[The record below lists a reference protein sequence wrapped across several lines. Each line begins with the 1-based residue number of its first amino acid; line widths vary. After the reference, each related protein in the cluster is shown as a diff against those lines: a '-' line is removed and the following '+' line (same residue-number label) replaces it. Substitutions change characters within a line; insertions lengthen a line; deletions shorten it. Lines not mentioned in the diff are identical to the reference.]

1 MNNQAVLTPL
11 FILKHSVVALNGP
24 VMDSTRPS
32 HPFVASLVIS
42 SRSSEGGTVVQRQI
56 KTTRVAIGN
65 AARPTLATSNSHL
78 EHHSRLPLQRAR
90 HDFGVQQK
98 RGQPARLT
106 ACFPVGIPA
115 DIKPATPDS
124 LTALVAPR
132 TSAVLPAHREARPAR
147 LRADA
152 DDRMLAIPLLRSAR
166 HASRPHACRFRPR
179 PSIRGRCPPKKNLKR
194 EEVVSQRAQ
203 SNPSYGIPRDHH
215 PHPLTS
221 VTPASCVLHVG
232 ASEEPPRA
240 KFKKMCSPPSLRREH
255 RWCCS
260 SARLARPNL
269 PCITPSR
276 PLLMV
281 HESNLRI
288 ENAGGLDLTPGE
300 RMLKMSEC
308 L

>member
-1 MNNQAVLTPL
+1 M
-11 FILKHSVVALNGP
+11 FILEHSVVALNGP
-24 VMDSTRPS
+24 HRDSTRPS

-56 KTTRVAIGN
+56 KATRVAIGN

-179 PSIRGRCPPKKNLKR
+179 PSIRGRCPPKNEPETRGSRVAACAVESELW
-194 EEVVSQRAQ
+194 
-203 SNPSYGIPRDHH
+203 NPARSSSSPFDISY
-215 PHPLTS
+215 TS
-221 VTPASCVLHVG
+221 IMRTARWSERGAAS
-232 ASEEPPRA
+232 SE
-240 KFKKMCSPPSLRREH
+240 
-255 RWCCS
+255 
-260 SARLARPNL
+260 
-269 PCITPSR
+269 I
-276 PLLMV
+276 
-281 HESNLRI
+281 
-288 ENAGGLDLTPGE
+288 
-300 RMLKMSEC
+300 
-308 L
+308 